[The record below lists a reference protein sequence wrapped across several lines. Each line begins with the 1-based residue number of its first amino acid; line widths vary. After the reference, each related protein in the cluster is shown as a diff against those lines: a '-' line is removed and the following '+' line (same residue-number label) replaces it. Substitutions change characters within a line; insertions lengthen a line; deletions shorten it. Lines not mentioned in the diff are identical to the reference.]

1 MVLAHQRPH
10 PSFGL
15 LYLINSIFLPINSIF
30 LSLINRIFLSHHQ
43 ANGADAHACGRGR
56 AADAHPHSRANRS
69 RTRAGRLNR
78 QRPRRRAS
86 PLRRPHTL
94 ARCGA
99 AARTSWHRR
108 LASAVCRQVHSFVNG
123 TRMANGLALK
133 ERSHRM
139 QSLVSFLAVL
149 YEYWTIRLMKLLRIL
164 CKNLY
169 AFTWERKGNS

>member
-1 MVLAHQRPH
+1 MVLQPVREAVSYR
-10 PSFGL
+10 GL
-15 LYLINSIFLPINSIF
+15 FTAGWFDVREKHYFRLKIYDRL
-30 LSLINRIFLSHHQ
+30 R
-43 ANGADAHACGRGR
+43 ANEH
-56 AADAHPHSRANRS
+56 ADAHPHRRANRS

-123 TRMANGLALK
+123 TRMANELALK

-139 QSLVSFLAVL
+139 QSLVSFFLAVL